1 MRRSVSQDEVGEP
14 QYAEDVTAPTPVSD
28 TSSDGMLALERSP
41 AALGL
46 ATLAG
51 DLIYL
56 NAAAERLFG
65 VTPGADLTGRNLA
78 DICTETAQLATV
90 EAVARDGRERQMYI
104 HRKMNG
110 TGTVRV
116 LCKLARIAGYEGIP
130 TWLAFAGLG
139 CDDPQATADEPLDE
153 AESLSIMRRLTNLS
167 AWKMRIEDYNH
178 WADSPMRWG
187 VGIESLL
194 NLKPGGP
201 KVTLRSYLDC
211 IAREDRE
218 SIRAAL
224 EKSLLNDF
232 RFEAVYRLTSRN
244 GSPKIVLSRAAL
256 VADESAGS
264 APTLVGMAQD
274 ITSALAGEVRP
285 YEKAAI
291 LDTIAANLE
300 APVYAVDRD
309 LRYIYFNSFF
319 GHTMRQLYGV
329 DPALGEKAFESV
341 PDDARR
347 RTVLGYLRRALSGA
361 RVVEEVP
368 LCLDGTMVR
377 RYELTYSPMRSAVAT
392 GGVAVFGVRSP
403 KQSTVTSK

>member
-1 MRRSVSQDEVGEP
+1 MRRSVSQDEDGEP
-14 QYAEDVTAPTPVSD
+14 QYAEDVAASTPVSD
-28 TSSDGMLALERSP
+28 TSSDGALALEHSP

-46 ATLAG
+46 TTLAG

-56 NAAAERLFG
+56 NPRAERLFG
-65 VTPGADLTGRNLA
+65 LTPGADLAGRNLA
-78 DICTETAQLATV
+78 DICTETGQRATV
-90 EAVARDGRERQMYI
+90 EAVARDGHERQMYI

-110 TGTVRV
+110 AGTVRV
-116 LCKLARIAGYEGIP
+116 LCKLTRIAGYEGIP

-139 CDDPQATADEPLDE
+139 CDDPQAAVDEPLDE
-153 AESLSIMRRLTNLS
+153 AESLAIMRRLMNLS
-167 AWKMRIEDYNH
+167 AWKMRIEDYDH

-187 VGIESLL
+187 AGIESLL

-201 KVTLRSYLDC
+201 KVTPRSFLDC

-218 SIRAAL
+218 AIRAAL
-224 EKSLLNDF
+224 EKSLLNGF

-244 GSPKIVLSRAAL
+244 GSSKIVFSRAAL

-264 APTLVGMAQD
+264 APTLVGMVQD
-274 ITSALAGEVRP
+274 ITSVLGGEVRP

-319 GHTMRQLYGV
+319 GLTMRQLYGV

-341 PDDARR
+341 PDPGRR

-368 LCLDGTMVR
+368 ICLDGSIVH
-377 RYELTYSPMRSAVAT
+377 RYELTYSPMRGAVAT

-403 KQSTVTSK
+403 RVP